1 MADRHENARRQI
13 EDAALRGPAHL
24 EQRVREAIAEGRDVP
39 EPLRALL
46 EKVRHHAYKVTD
58 DDFAP
63 LRTRYSD
70 DELFEAVV
78 AGTLGAALVR
88 VPSGMKAIGDA

>member
-1 MADRHENARRQI
+1 MADRHESARHEL
-13 EDAALRGPAHL
+13 EDAVLRGPAHL
-24 EQRVREAIAEGRDVP
+24 DSKLREAIAEGREVP

-58 DDFAP
+58 ADFAP
-63 LRTRYSD
+63 LRDRYSD

-78 AGTLGAALVR
+78 AATLGAALARVR
-88 VPSGMKAIGDA
+88 AGMKALDDA